1 MSDTQ
6 EISIGTIKQW
16 VQVATGTGGL
26 FSATHTC
33 MYRVSEL
40 APTTNIGHR
49 LDGGDT
55 MPFSLLPT
63 ESLWVFNERPL
74 TYLFTE
80 NGPGYEA
87 QFHNAMRQGKVAHS
101 FQNYI
106 ELNCKFGV
114 QHGFNLPLRTLL
126 ASATLNAYMVTG
138 SKPIAVKSREYEFD
152 GAGISTAVYRDAT
165 YTGGT
170 PLVPFNFNDRNPVPA
185 ETRLILDATDGAPG
199 TVWSPVRPRLGTDQI
214 GTNVTA
220 TPTAEPFG
228 LEYWF
233 KENSVYRIALTSID
247 PANTQRLVSAF
258 TFYEGFP
265 DYPL

>member
-6 EISIGTIKQW
+6 ITQVLTTKQW
-16 VQVATGTGGL
+16 VQVATGTGGI

-33 MYRVSEL
+33 VFMVSTL
-40 APTTNIGHR
+40 MPTGTIGHR
-49 LDGGDT
+49 ADGGDT
-55 MPFSLLPT
+55 FPFSLEPG
-63 ESLWVFNERPL
+63 ESLWIYNDRPL
-74 TYLFTE
+74 HYVFTE
-80 NGPGYEA
+80 TGPGFEA
-87 QFHNAMRQGKVAHS
+87 NFFNRMGQGRKAWS
-101 FQNYI
+101 IQNYI

-114 QHGFNLPLRTLL
+114 QYGFNIPLQSVVAN
-126 ASATLNAYMVTG
+126 ASINTYLVTG

-152 GAGISTAVYRDAT
+152 GAGIKTSVYRDAT

-170 PLVPFNFNDRNPVPA
+170 AVTPYNFNDRNPVAA
-185 ETRLILDATDGAPG
+185 ETRLILGATAGADG
-199 TVWSPVRPRLGTDQI
+199 TLWISERPRLGSNQV
-214 GTNVTA
+214 GNNVKS

-233 KENSVYRIALTSID
+233 KENSVYRINLTSID
-247 PANTQRLVSAF
+247 AANTQRVVSSF